1 MPSQQ
6 DIDETPPRGRSQE
19 TTRVFDPTAG
29 RSEDIL
35 IRNYDH
41 QSGYDLH
48 LVVVTNAGSTVLQNR
63 YYIQPGETV
72 SECDLLSSANY
83 GVTVTLDSTQET
95 SGHCR
100 IDSSP
105 DHTAVIEIGNG
116 ALNLTEGLYS

>member
-6 DIDETPPRGRSQE
+6 DLDETSSRGRSQG
-19 TTRVFDPTAG
+19 TTRIFDPTAD
-29 RSEDIL
+29 RSEDML
-35 IRNYDH
+35 IRTYDH

-63 YYIQPGETV
+63 YHIQPGETV
-72 SECDLLSSANY
+72 SECDLLPSANY
-83 GVTVTLDSTQET
+83 GVTVTLNNTQET

-116 ALNLTEGLYS
+116 ALNLTECLYS